1 MAQLGAPNIEMSK
14 FFAWLLRRALNDGL
28 DIGIAVSV
36 SVSVAFFWPLQ
47 IFYVS
52 LLFFGL
58 LPFSFFLFFLA
69 QQPKPEKWHRNPE
82 WAPLGF

>member
-14 FFAWLLRRALNDGL
+14 FLRGFCDAPLASR
-28 DIGIAVSV
+28 
-36 SVSVAFFWPLQ
+36 FFRLLQ

-52 LLFFGL
+52 LL
-58 LPFSFFLFFLA
+58 LFFLLFFCIQGQHA

-82 WAPLGF
+82 WAALGF

>member
-14 FFAWLLRRALNDGL
+14 FFAWLLRHALNAVV

-36 SVSVAFFWPLQ
+36 SVTFFWALQ
-47 IFYVS
+47 ILYVS
-52 LLFFGL
+52 LLFFGFFD
-58 LPFSFFLFFLA
+58 FSFFLILG